1 MRLKEKVT
9 LITGGSRG
17 IGRAISERFA
27 QEGARVIINYLPDAD
42 SSSVAGSPSAQE
54 VERSII
60 DLGGEASCY
69 PADVSDSTAVVK
81 MINDIINSYGR
92 LDVLICNAGI
102 CPFSRFTDITEEQW
116 DRVHD
121 VNLKGAFLCSQAAA
135 KVMMIQKSGRIL
147 FTSSVSSIFGGSL
160 QAHYCPTKGGINQLM
175 KSVALAVGEYGIT
188 SNAVLPGT
196 VVTDINYQQ
205 LEIESPDLKQYFI
218 DRTPLRRLAEPKDI
232 ASAMVF
238 FASEEAA
245 MISGATL
252 IVDGGMSVNLQ

>member
-9 LITGGSRG
+9 LVTGGSRG

-27 QEGARVIINYLPDAD
+27 IEGSQVVINYLPDAD
-42 SSSVAGSPSAQE
+42 SSSTAGSPSAEDVAQ
-54 VERSII
+54 SIVAS
-60 DLGGEASCY
+60 GGMASCY
-69 PADVSDSTAVVK
+69 PADVSDSKAVGQ
-81 MINDIINSYGR
+81 MIDYVIESYGR
-92 LDVLICNAGI
+92 LDVLVCNAGI
-102 CPFSRFTDITEEQW
+102 CPFSRFTEITEEQW
-116 DRVHD
+116 DRVND
-121 VNLKGAFLCSQAAA
+121 VNLKGAFLCAQAAA
-135 KVMMIQKSGRIL
+135 KVMIPRKTGRIL

-205 LEIESPDLKQYFI
+205 LEIDSPDLKQYFI

-238 FASEEAA
+238 FASEDAA

-252 IVDGGMSVNLQ
+252 VIDGGMSINLQ

>member
-1 MRLKEKVT
+1 
-9 LITGGSRG
+9 
-17 IGRAISERFA
+17 
-27 QEGARVIINYLPDAD
+27 
-42 SSSVAGSPSAQE
+42 
-54 VERSII
+54 
-60 DLGGEASCY
+60 
-69 PADVSDSTAVVK
+69 
-81 MINDIINSYGR
+81 
-92 LDVLICNAGI
+92 
-102 CPFSRFTDITEEQW
+102 
-116 DRVHD
+116 
-121 VNLKGAFLCSQAAA
+121 
-135 KVMMIQKSGRIL
+135 
-147 FTSSVSSIFGGSL
+147 
-160 QAHYCPTKGGINQLM
+160 M